1 MVPGTCGQNEWP
13 SPRGKRH
20 PSPVQHGCVLVEG
33 THSPALPRLPQKCSC
48 VRAPSLP
55 WSGVFQVTL
64 GLLGGKSHSTD
75 ALLRQS
81 LSGPH
86 MPSQT
91 KPADRRQGRH
101 RHIHIGAVKFQ
112 VSTFEAVGFNYL
124 GRAGEVAGLRYRPG
138 ACCPDIMRLEAGMIN
153 SMLSCT
159 PAKRR
164 CFSLNIVFLVSEG
177 GCASSQL
184 SEASAPGGARQ
195 GTGWGRDARRFS

>member
-1 MVPGTCGQNEWP
+1 MTPLTSLNYPSLAWCLAHVDRMSGPPLMVRDTPPQCSMAVCWWRAPTAVPC
-13 SPRGKRH
+13 
-20 PSPVQHGCVLVEG
+20 
-33 THSPALPRLPQKCSC
+33 LPQKRSC
-48 VRAPSLP
+48 VRALSLP
-55 WSGVFQVTL
+55 WFGVFQVTL
-64 GLLGGKSHSTD
+64 GLLGGKLHSTD

-112 VSTFEAVGFNYL
+112 VSTFEALGFNYL
-124 GRAGEVAGLRYRPG
+124 CRAEEVAGLRYRPG

-177 GCASSQL
+177 GRASSQL
-184 SEASAPGGARQ
+184 SEASAPGGAR
-195 GTGWGRDARRFS
+195 